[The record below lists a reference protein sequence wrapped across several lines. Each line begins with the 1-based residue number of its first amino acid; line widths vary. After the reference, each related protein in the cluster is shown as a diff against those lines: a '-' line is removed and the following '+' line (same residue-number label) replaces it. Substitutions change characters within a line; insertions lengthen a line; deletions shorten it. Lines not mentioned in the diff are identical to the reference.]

1 MAGLTSAGLVIKTLP
16 EIREEFLTKCRARIS
31 PDWDDSANLLI
42 NIEQGIIAD
51 VASDLWEGLQGA
63 YDANFPKSAT
73 KINLDNVADIVN
85 VKRIAAAKSTAVLE
99 VTGSVGSVVPE
110 GTVIQ
115 VDSTEER
122 FVTLAAYTLVNTQ
135 FSDITIGVT
144 SVVNSTAYSVTID
157 GVVFSITSDVDA
169 TAAEIV
175 TALKAAIDA
184 DTSLGVTA
192 TLPTSTT
199 LRINVTEPNS
209 VLPIVV
215 GARLGV
221 NSVSDLITVE
231 AVNSGVVK
239 APAGTLNTLLIP
251 VSGVTS
257 VTNAIAATEGRV
269 EETDEELRVR
279 RYESVGIIGASTES
293 AIISNVK
300 NLEGVTAAFVI
311 ANRTFVTDVDGR
323 PPKSFEVV
331 VEGGDELTIGETIW
345 RYHPAGIETYG
356 DITRTITDDDGLT
369 QTVLFSRPVNIYIK
383 MEIDY
388 TKYDEEA
395 FAATGE
401 QGIKDAAFAYGNS
414 LNIGVDVIPQ
424 RFFGNIFT
432 NVQGLASLAIRISSS
447 TDEVT
452 WTPFTTSTIAV
463 GRKENSSFD
472 ITRIVVNEV

>member
-1 MAGLTSAGLVIKTLP
+1 VIKTLP
-16 EIREEFLTKCRARIS
+16 EIREDFLTKCRARIS

-51 VASDLWEGLQGA
+51 VAADLWEGVQGV
-63 YDANFPKSAT
+63 YDSFFPKSAT
-73 KINLDNVADIVN
+73 GLNLDNVADIVD

-99 VTGSVGSVVPE
+99 FTGTVGTVIPE
-110 GTVIQ
+110 GTAVK
-115 VDSTEER
+115 VSGTEER
-122 FVTLAAYTLVNTQ
+122 FMTTASYTLLATQ
-135 FSDITIGVT
+135 FSDVTLGVT
-144 SVVNSTAYSVTID
+144 ALANSTAYSVTINSTL
-157 GVVFSITSDVDA
+157 VSITSDGSA

-175 TALKAAIDA
+175 TALKAAIDLA
-184 DTSLGVTA
+184 NLGVTT

-209 VLPIVV
+209 VYPIVV
-215 GARLGV
+215 GARLGI
-221 NSVSDLITVE
+221 NSVSDLVLAE
-231 AVNSGVVK
+231 AESSGVIK
-239 APAGTLNTLLIP
+239 APANTLNTLLIP
-251 VSGVTS
+251 VVGITS
-257 VTNAIAATEGRV
+257 VDNAIAAVEGRL

-279 RYESVGIIGASTES
+279 RYESVAIIGASTER

-311 ANRTFVTDVDGR
+311 ANRTFTTDVDGR

-331 VEGGDELTIGETIW
+331 VEGGDEVTIAETIW
-345 RYHPAGIETYG
+345 AYHPAGIETYG
-356 DITRTITDDDGLT
+356 DITRTITDEDDQP
-369 QTVLFSRPVNIYIK
+369 QTVLFSRPTVVHIK

-401 QGIKDAAFAYGNS
+401 QGIKDAAFLYGSS

-424 RFFGNIFT
+424 RFFGTIFS
-432 NVQGLASLAIRISSS
+432 NVQGLASLAVRVSSS

-452 WTPFTTSTIAV
+452 WTPFTTLPIAI